1 MEGSFY
7 EKVSSYLDTLART
20 ELLTSSA
27 VQVSYEN
34 LRTLAGKI
42 TRGYNFRC
50 YATVYSSLSEHV
62 T

>member
-1 MEGSFY
+1 MLPRDKHSSLFCWNDIDEEEYILQHWRQMSF
-7 EKVSSYLDTLART
+7 D
-20 ELLTSSA
+20 
-27 VQVSYEN
+27 N

>member
-1 MEGSFY
+1 MSF
-7 EKVSSYLDTLART
+7 T
-20 ELLTSSA
+20 
-27 VQVSYEN
+27 N